1 MSQFQ
6 KPKEGRMKLIMSS
19 VAVLVGSVLSV
30 GVAAQSG
37 DTMPPGHFAG
47 KSLKMVAVTCS

>member
-1 MSQFQ
+1 
-6 KPKEGRMKLIMSS
+6 MKLIMSS